1 MYTLE
6 EYRDM
11 VKKAYLKH
19 FTSKL
24 SSEAEE
30 YFDSD
35 EAQKEIKEQYNADIK
50 KLKSGEISDNVFRH
64 GSVSGTAYTLYLMQ
78 D

>member
-19 FTSKL
+19 YSDKL
-24 SSEAEE
+24 YAKAEKYFNSE
-30 YFDSD
+30 
-35 EAQKEIKEQYNADIK
+35 EAQKEISEQYQSDIK
-50 KLKSGEISDNVFRH
+50 KLKSGEITDKVFRN

>member
-6 EYRDM
+6 EYRDL
-11 VKKAYLKH
+11 VKKAYVKH
-19 FTSKL
+19 FTERQMTNAMK
-24 SSEAEE
+24 

-35 EAQKEIKEQYNADIK
+35 EAQKEIKEQYNSDIK
-50 KLKSGEISDNVFRH
+50 KLKSGEITDNVFRH